1 MHPYSRKHFLQSSA
15 VLLAATAC
23 TGFSFD
29 VKKKVPKLSFSTLG
43 CPDWTFQQTIDFA
56 AQHGYTGIELRGIL
70 RQLDLVKCPE
80 FNTREN
86 RAATVKLMQDKGLQ
100 FVDLGSSAT
109 MHFADAA
116 KRKEN
121 IEEGKRF
128 IDLAQD
134 IKCPYIRVFPNN
146 FLKEQDKETTI
157 NLIISGLKELGAYA
171 KGTNVTVLMETHGD
185 VVYTADIE
193 KIMSSAA
200 GENVG
205 LIWDV
210 ANMWSITKEPPAT
223 VYKTI
228 GKYVKHTH
236 IKDLNIIN
244 DKIEYALLGKGQVPL
259 KEALKALT
267 DANYTGFYSFEWEKL
282 WHPELAGSEIA
293 LADYPQAIKKFL

>member
-1 MHPYSRKHFLQSSA
+1 MHHYSRKHFLQSSA
-15 VLLAATAC
+15 VLVAAAY

-70 RQLDLVKCPE
+70 RQLDLAKCPE
-80 FNTREN
+80 FNSKES
-86 RAATVKLMQDKGLQ
+86 RAATHKLMQDKGLQ

-146 FLKEQDKETTI
+146 FPKEQEKEAAI
-157 NLIISGLKELGAYA
+157 NLIISGLKELGDYA

-185 VVYTADIE
+185 VVYAADIE
-193 KIMSSAA
+193 KIMSAAA
-200 GENVG
+200 GKNVG
-205 LIWDV
+205 LI
-210 ANMWSITKEPPAT
+210 
-223 VYKTI
+223 
-228 GKYVKHTH
+228 G
-236 IKDLNIIN
+236 
-244 DKIEYALLGKGQVPL
+244 
-259 KEALKALT
+259 
-267 DANYTGFYSFEWEKL
+267 
-282 WHPELAGSEIA
+282 
-293 LADYPQAIKKFL
+293 